1 MKHLEDLALAYANK
15 NYPIFKE
22 CDELDIIRHNIAKYS
37 FADGFNEA
45 MRILMDI
52 GNIKE
57 LDERINKYNYI
68 EVE

>member
-1 MKHLEDLALAYANK
+1 MKHLEDLALEYAK
-15 NYPIFKE
+15 RNYPIN
-22 CDELDIIRHNIAKYS
+22 DELDIIRHNIAKYS

-57 LDERINKYNYI
+57 LDERIDKYNYI